1 MRAVTVT
8 RSGMPSLQEI
18 PTPVAPVG
26 GVLVDVRLCGL
37 CGSDVER
44 LRPGGVTDGQVLGH
58 ELVGVV
64 REGPVPAG
72 TRVALAHHVPC
83 GRCEACRAGHEPLC
97 ETHRASHLEPGG
109 FCERTAASAAHVA
122 HALLPL
128 PDGVSDLAGTFVEP
142 LACVLRGLD
151 RVGPVDRL
159 LVVGAGSVGLLAAQA
174 ARARGVEATVLEPDP
189 ARQQRAALLGFQPPA
204 RPANA
209 ALVTAAPG
217 LGDAVTHVADG
228 GTVIVFAGGEPVSLD
243 VDAVY
248 RRELRLEGVRSATPA
263 HLRAALALL
272 ATGAVEPEPL
282 VDVVLPLEE
291 FAEGVRRYRAR
302 EVLKVVFAP

>member
-1 MRAVTVT
+1 MRAVTVNP
-8 RSGMPSLQEI
+8 SGMPFLQEI
-18 PTPVAPVG
+18 PAPVAPPG

-58 ELVGVV
+58 ELVGTV

-83 GRCEACRAGHEPLC
+83 GRCAACRAGHEPLC
-97 ETHRASHLEPGG
+97 EMHRASHLEPGG
-109 FCERTAASAAHVA
+109 FCERTAASSAHVA
-122 HALLPL
+122 LALLPL
-128 PDGVSDLAGTFVEP
+128 PDRVSDLAGTFVEP

-151 RVGPVDRL
+151 RVGAVDRL

-174 ARARGVEATVLEPDP
+174 ARARGAQVAILEPD
-189 ARQQRAALLGFQPPA
+189 ADRAAGARELGFTPPHH
-204 RPANA
+204 PADA
-209 ALVTAAPG
+209 ALVTAAAG
-217 LGDAVTHVADG
+217 LPEALSHVAAG
-228 GTVIVFAGGEPVSLD
+228 RTVVVFAGGEPVTLD
-243 VDAVY
+243 VDIVY

-272 ATGAVEPEPL
+272 ATGGVDPEPL
-282 VDVVLPLEE
+282 VGAVLPLEE
-291 FAEGVRRYRAR
+291 FAEGVRRYRER